1 MFLNQ
6 FIIPWDYE
14 DDEWVSQSSL
24 SARIIDSPGES
35 REQAFCHCHNV
46 SIGRMGLIGKVSFVF
61 TTFVILLSLISPA
74 MAETRQKQIKQTA
87 LDAKETE
94 SAEVLANR
102 FELTSD
108 DWIKYQ
114 EIMAGEGRFHWQ
126 TVDPVWVLSIYA
138 ESESERRRFAKLA
151 ARQEYERTRKF
162 LMFKDAY
169 VEAFWKM
176 YGHEPVMDV
185 AALEQRY
192 EQRKLDASVSSSGT
206 ELPLI
211 KQQDHG
217 EDRLV
222 LFMTT
227 DNCDSCNQLF
237 IQLSQYQLDVPGAGL
252 DIHFVGDTKQKI
264 TGWAKQ
270 MGIEPSDISNGF
282 ITLNQNADMYESYG
296 NPVLP
301 AAYYYDASSNSVKPI
316 EIKP

>member
-1 MFLNQ
+1 
-6 FIIPWDYE
+6 
-14 DDEWVSQSSL
+14 
-24 SARIIDSPGES
+24 
-35 REQAFCHCHNV
+35 
-46 SIGRMGLIGKVSFVF
+46 
-61 TTFVILLSLISPA
+61 
-74 MAETRQKQIKQTA
+74 
-87 LDAKETE
+87 
-94 SAEVLANR
+94 
-102 FELTSD
+102 
-108 DWIKYQ
+108 
-114 EIMAGEGRFHWQ
+114 
-126 TVDPVWVLSIYA
+126 
-138 ESESERRRFAKLA
+138 
-151 ARQEYERTRKF
+151 
-162 LMFKDAY
+162 
-169 VEAFWKM
+169 
-176 YGHEPVMDV
+176 
-185 AALEQRY
+185 
-192 EQRKLDASVSSSGT
+192 LDASVSSSGT